1 MQKEM
6 NAKEARE
13 KALKVNTDEA
23 TGQYAQ
29 AKLIINE
36 AAKEGKYK
44 VFVYEFLKKD
54 VVNQLETEGF
64 VVTNNPGRYNET
76 FIQISW

>member
-1 MQKEM
+1 M